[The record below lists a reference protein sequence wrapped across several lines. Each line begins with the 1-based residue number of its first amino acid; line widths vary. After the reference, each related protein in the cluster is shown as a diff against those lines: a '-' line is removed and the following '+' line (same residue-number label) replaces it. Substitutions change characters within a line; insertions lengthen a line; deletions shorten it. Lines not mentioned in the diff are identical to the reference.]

1 MGHTFFLCT
10 KWRYCKWGENIV
22 KHLVVDTKHHP
33 RVLRYVLKIEY
44 PVPRRKTSWRAV
56 AYRTGVIFS
65 LVLSERRQA
74 KCAFPLT

>member
-10 KWRYCKWGENIV
+10 KWRYFKWGENII

-33 RVLRYVLKIEY
+33 RVLRYVLKIES
-44 PVPRRKTSWRAV
+44 PLPNKKTSWRTV

-65 LVLSERRQA
+65 RVLSE
-74 KCAFPLT
+74 